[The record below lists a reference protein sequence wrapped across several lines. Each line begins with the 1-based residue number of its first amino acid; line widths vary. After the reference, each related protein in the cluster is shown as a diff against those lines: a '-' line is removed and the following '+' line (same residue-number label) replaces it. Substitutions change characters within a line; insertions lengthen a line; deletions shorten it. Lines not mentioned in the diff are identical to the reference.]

1 MFHPTGAGT
10 LRASSGWPPKPYP
23 GSDTM
28 LNSIRTFFN
37 THLARPGDR
46 SAEDGEQVAR
56 RAAAALLLEMTH
68 MEQEPQAIERET
80 VMALVR
86 ECFGMSYSQAEALL
100 GCAEAERNASTD
112 YFQFTSLINDHYT
125 PEDKARLVAA
135 LWRVAFADERLGR
148 YEEYLV
154 RKVSDLLYVPHS
166 VFIQA
171 KLEAEQAATSS
182 AG

>member
-1 MFHPTGAGT
+1 
-10 LRASSGWPPKPYP
+10 
-23 GSDTM
+23 M

-37 THLARPGDR
+37 THLAKPGER
-46 SAEDGEQVAR
+46 KPEDAEQVAR

-68 MEQEPQAIERET
+68 IEDSPQAIARAT
-80 VMALVR
+80 VNELVR

-100 GCAEAERNASTD
+100 GCAEAERNTSTD
-112 YFQFTSLINDHYT
+112 YFQFTSLINEHYS

-154 RKVSDLLYVPHS
+154 RKVSELLYVPHN
-166 VFIQA
+166 VFIHA
-171 KLEAEQAATSS
+171 KLQAEQAAAS
-182 AG
+182 GGD

>member
-1 MFHPTGAGT
+1 
-10 LRASSGWPPKPYP
+10 
-23 GSDTM
+23 M

-37 THLARPGDR
+37 THLSRPGGR
-46 SAEDGEQVAR
+46 SPEDAEQVAR

-68 MEQEPQAIERET
+68 MDDEPQAIERET

-86 ECFGMSYSQAEALL
+86 ECFGLTYSQAEALL
-100 GCAEAERNASTD
+100 GCADAERNASTD
-112 YFQFTSLINDHYT
+112 YFQFTSLINEHYS
-125 PEDKARLVAA
+125 PDEKARLVAA

-154 RKVSDLLYVPHS
+154 RKVSDLLHVPHN

-171 KLEAEQAATSS
+171 KLQAERAPEPEPEPEKE
-182 AG
+182 